1 MIQMLR
7 KASLSIIEYVELT
20 QFMGRKCAL
29 DPRLLSISVFVGILF
44 SPEELNQGGRDVE
57 EEQN

>member
-1 MIQMLR
+1 M
-7 KASLSIIEYVELT
+7 
-20 QFMGRKCAL
+20 
-29 DPRLLSISVFVGILF
+29 RLGSQITFNIGVLF